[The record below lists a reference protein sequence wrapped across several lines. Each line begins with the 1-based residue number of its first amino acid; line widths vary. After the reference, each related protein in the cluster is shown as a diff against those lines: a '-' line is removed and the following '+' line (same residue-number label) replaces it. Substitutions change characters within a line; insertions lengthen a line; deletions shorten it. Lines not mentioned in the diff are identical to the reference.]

1 MTIAITGATGHLGR
15 LVINQLKDQVPAADL
30 VALVRSPAKASD
42 LGVSAREA
50 DYSKPDSLDQALAG
64 VNTLLLISSSEV
76 GQRAVQHHNV
86 IAARPVENRPL
97 ETSLPQKEE
106 RVSLDDIAR
115 QAQPTPLHP
124 QHGAHH
130 HG

>member
-15 LVINQLKDQVPAADL
+15 LVISQLNNQVPASDL
-30 VALVRSPAKASD
+30 VALVRTRAKASD

-50 DYSKPDSLDQALAG
+50 DYRNPESLDQALAG
-64 VNTLLLISSSEV
+64 VNTLLAISSSEV
-76 GQRAVQHHNV
+76 GQ
-86 IAARPVENRPL
+86 
-97 ETSLPQKEE
+97 
-106 RVSLDDIAR
+106 
-115 QAQPTPLHP
+115 PTPLHS

>member
-1 MTIAITGATGHLGR
+1 MTIAITGATGALGR
-15 LVINQLKDQVPAADL
+15 LVINQLND
-30 VALVRSPAKASD
+30 
-42 LGVSAREA
+42 
-50 DYSKPDSLDQALAG
+50 
-64 VNTLLLISSSEV
+64 
-76 GQRAVQHHNV
+76 
-86 IAARPVENRPL
+86 ENRPL

-115 QAQPTPLHP
+115 QAQPIPLHP